1 MKLGCVGKL
10 RLAVTGSSPRQET
23 GGFVRLIALGSVLFL
38 AYLQM
43 GAQAA
48 QTDADKSHTVITLE
62 NAWNQAEALHDRA
75 ALKLLL
81 ADTFLYTD
89 YDGTAMDREEWLRKV
104 QSTTKDYRTLANVV
118 QNAHVYGDAVVVTG
132 IYHEQMTLKGKS
144 VDRSSR
150 FTDTWIFQNGHWECV
165 ASQSTLTA
173 P

>member
-1 MKLGCVGKL
+1 M
-10 RLAVTGSSPRQET
+10 RLM
-23 GGFVRLIALGSVLFL
+23 ALSSVLFL

-48 QTDADKSHTVITLE
+48 QTDADKSQRVLNLE
-62 NAWNQAEALHDRA
+62 NAWNQAEALHDGV

-81 ADTFLYTD
+81 ANTFLYTD

-104 QSTTKDYRTLANVV
+104 ESPIREYRTLTNVV
-118 QNAHVYGDAVVVTG
+118 QNAHVYGNSVVVTG
-132 IYHEQMTLKGKS
+132 VYLEKMTIKGKN
-144 VDRSSR
+144 VNRSSR

>member
-1 MKLGCVGKL
+1 M
-10 RLAVTGSSPRQET
+10 R
-23 GGFVRLIALGSVLFL
+23 FIALGSVLFL

-48 QTDADKSHTVITLE
+48 QTDADKSQRVINLE

-89 YDGTAMDREEWLRKV
+89 YDGRAMDREERLRKV
-104 QSTTKDYRTLANVV
+104 QSATKEYRTLTNVV
-118 QNAHVYGDAVVVTG
+118 QKAHVYR
-132 IYHEQMTLKGKS
+132 QQRRC
-144 VDRSSR
+144 DRSLPR
-150 FTDTWIFQNGHWECV
+150 KNDHPREERG
-165 ASQSTLTA
+165 